1 VRRLSAYVLALGV
14 LALGACNSQVADGQ
28 ADGAKV
34 FEGAC
39 ARCHG
44 PNGRP
49 DPGMVAKLGVKDL
62 TQPALQARLSDADI
76 RQQILKGSKNKQMPS
91 FDGALTEPQIDAVI
105 AHVRSLK
112 SGTAPKSPSP

>member
-1 VRRLSAYVLALGV
+1 VLVG
-14 LALGACNSQVADGQ
+14 CNSSVADGE
-28 ADGAKV
+28 ANGAKV
-34 FEGAC
+34 FAGAC

-62 TQPALQARLSDADI
+62 TSAKLQARLTDGEI

-91 FDGALTEPQIDAVI
+91 FDGALTDAQVDAVI
-105 AHVRSLK
+105 AHVRGLK
-112 SGTAPKSPSP
+112 AAKAE

>member
-1 VRRLSAYVLALGV
+1 MRWLSAIVLALAV
-14 LALGACNSQVADGQ
+14 LTQGACNSQVAGGE

-34 FEGAC
+34 FAGAC

-62 TQPALQARLSDADI
+62 TKPELQARLSDKDI
-76 RQQILKGSKNKQMPS
+76 RQQILQGSKNKQMPS
-91 FDGALTEPQIDAVI
+91 FDGALTEPQIEAVI
-105 AHVRSLK
+105 AHVRGLSSAK
-112 SGTAPKSPSP
+112 AQK